1 MGSKD
6 LADLAT
12 WIRER
17 LAAMGLTELMIRAF
31 TIIYGSL
38 SLVDLLGMVLIWVG
52 CEHVVYS
59 INWIV

>member
-52 CEHVVYS
+52 CEHVVDS
-59 INWIV
+59 IN

>member
-17 LAAMGLTELMIRAF
+17 LEAMGLTELMIRAF